1 MEHAEVS
8 CGRVWDKAGDR
19 RRECGLDWPL
29 TCGKAIH
36 CLWMKK
42 RLRNGVYFMTLGRAS
57 VVSVPPVIEIRR
69 SSRRRRTVSA
79 HREGDHFVVLV
90 PARMSAA
97 HVAQYAEELVGRLEA
112 RERRAVPSDDEL
124 MRRATGLSRR
134 WLPGAPQPSSV
145 RWVTNQNQRWGSCT
159 PIDRTIRLSHR
170 LRGMPAFVV
179 DYVLLHELAH
189 LLVPGHGADFEAL
202 LAPYP
207 RLREAQA
214 FLDGVDFT
222 LAHGHEMGALTES
235 TDEASVGELTPPV
248 DVSPPGMLF

>member
-1 MEHAEVS
+1 MQHAHVA
-8 CGRVWDKAGDR
+8 CGRAWDKAGDR
-19 RRECGLDWPL
+19 RRDDALEWPL
-29 TCGKAIH
+29 TCGEVIH
-36 CLWMKK
+36 RLWMKK
-42 RLRNGVYFMTLGRAS
+42 RLRNGVQLETHSRAS

-112 RERRAVPSDDEL
+112 RERRAVPSDEEL

-134 WLPGAPQPSSV
+134 WLPGAPEPSSV

-170 LRGMPAFVV
+170 LRGMPVFVV
-179 DYVLLHELAH
+179 DYVLLHEVAH
-189 LLVPGHGADFEAL
+189 LLVSGHGADFEAL

-207 RLREAQA
+207 RLREARA

-222 LAHGHEMGALTES
+222 LAHGHAMGALAEA
-235 TDEASVGELTPPV
+235 TDEVTVSEPSIPI
-248 DVSPPGMLF
+248 DSSPPGMLF